1 MKLQYK
7 FFIPLIYCWLSLAS
21 HSFEVINKIPSIS
34 DSKTKES
41 YFKNIGKN
49 YQYGVFDSSA
59 HVSSQSIPKLVV
71 SDQLAFSLP
80 REITPASL
88 GWHIDGNLLTWQ
100 GEMGQAQ
107 SLSLPLQH
115 ASQPQAIS
123 LNDFDALWLDYSG
136 ASSIA
141 LCNPQITLATQ
152 TRSYVSAPKIGE
164 AVWSMSTAPPTK
176 VLNSVSAQESE
187 WGAMDNYYFMG
198 RQLRL
203 KPDERWRYRQSDKF
217 TLLQRR
223 MHLNLKDALVMEV
236 AIKPGSVLE
245 RVNLMVNTK
254 DNLGKGEIVEFNNLP
269 LPTLLLDGRLVLKLD
284 LSAALKRSFPDA
296 FTKASERD
304 GVPPLFLQEIFFYF
318 PGNTEKI
325 TANKPL
331 LGFNLIGDI
340 NLKDNYFFNR
350 LTNEDVALNVY
361 SRRLKIDLRPI
372 NAEGKV
378 ELKKIHINLALGP
391 NESECAIQIKTV
403 RLVGTYNQ
411 KVPVFARQVEDWS
424 LRWGGPFKL
433 TAPEFD
439 QIENPGIISYLP
451 LNKLVEQ
458 TNESVDF
465 HFEPQKSDRA
475 VAKAQPSNVKSEIYQ
490 VNSKGNFYQAAS
502 GAGLTAAGGM
512 ISEPNAQWHWQV
524 NASIGPDTFFFAAS
538 ESTEQIAG
546 LAITMHTA
554 DGRRLKRLVSTN
566 TAVPL
571 VTTPTH
577 IKSLHIAIS
586 PRALPYHL
594 KIKELVLFE
603 PSVIS
608 YTEAFQLRL
617 PRELSFTP
625 KPIPLDPIYGSLN
638 LRPGHAS
645 GLVRGDLHNFKFTT
659 KLDTPLEIMS
669 GLSLKF
675 RLPPQIDTGGP
686 CPLGLTFKFE
696 RATFQ
701 RQLCPNSLTAQLFV
715 PLAAWLGKDAA
726 GPNLGA
732 LQSIDWAIQ
741 LPVTHAKD
749 QLASFSLDFS
759 IKGWAYQSA
768 ADRLLSTPLFT
779 LNGKPVYA
787 KKDSLPADSAK
798 LTNKL
803 WLPLEQDAVNRL
815 LDSSGEITIV
825 ENDLFKLDQVVLEPT
840 IPIDREISEKL
851 TNPPK
856 PFVPPRWPKWLFGAS
871 LLLLA
876 WASARKGLWSPAK
889 TWLFVKRLISTLFWA
904 VSKSTSYLGRRL
916 WFMLPW
922 TAAWEARLEGLAR
935 LIGWSIVTMVL
946 YGAGLFQRAQKGE
959 NYFFTFGGMAALM
972 TLRAIILLLKPWLRR
987 AHPKLAKSI
996 FDGPGSLYFAA
1007 AIVGLVLTALL
1018 ITAMLEPFAEQM
1030 AVVVYYC
1037 LVVGTA
1043 LELMALR
1050 RDQKSQAETATP
1062 PAQERPV
1069 T

>member
-1 MKLQYK
+1 MKLHYK
-7 FFIPLIYCWLSLAS
+7 FFIPLLCWLSLAS
-21 HSFEVINKIPSIS
+21 HSYEVINKIPFIS

-41 YFKNIGKN
+41 HLNNQWKN
-49 YQYGVFDSSA
+49 YPYEVFDYSA
-59 HVSSQSIPKLVV
+59 HVSTQTIPKLVV

-80 REITPASL
+80 REITPASP

-100 GEMGQAQ
+100 GEMGNAQ
-107 SLSLPLQH
+107 PLSLPLQH
-115 ASQPQAIS
+115 ASQLQAIS

-141 LCNPQITLATQ
+141 SCNPQITLATQ
-152 TRSYVSAPKIGE
+152 KRSYVSAPKIVEG
-164 AVWSMSTAPPTK
+164 VWSMSTAPPTK
-176 VLNSVSAQESE
+176 ILNSVSAQEYE
-187 WGAMDNYYFMG
+187 WQAMDNNYFMG

-203 KPDERWRYRQSDKF
+203 KPDEHFRYRQAGKF

-236 AIKPGSVLE
+236 DIKPGSVLE
-245 RVNLMVNTK
+245 RVNLMVHTK
-254 DNLGKGEIVEFNNLP
+254 DNLEKGEIVEFNNLP
-269 LPTLLLDGRLVLKLD
+269 LPTLLLDGRLVVKLD
-284 LSAALKRSFPDA
+284 LRAALKRSFPDA
-296 FTKASERD
+296 FTKTSKQD

-340 NLKDNYFFNR
+340 NLKDNYSFDR

-378 ELKKIHINLALGP
+378 ELKKIQINLTPGP
-391 NESECAIQIKTV
+391 NDSKCAIQIKTV

-424 LRWGGPFKL
+424 LRWGGPLKL
-433 TAPEFD
+433 TAPEYD

-465 HFEPQKSDRA
+465 LFEPPKSDR
-475 VAKAQPSNVKSEIYQ
+475 
-490 VNSKGNFYQAAS
+490 
-502 GAGLTAAGGM
+502 LDL
-512 ISEPNAQWHWQV
+512 HWQV
-524 NASIGPDTFFFAAS
+524 NTSIGPDTFFFAAS
-538 ESTEQIAG
+538 EGTEQIAE
-546 LAITMHTA
+546 LVITMHTA

-577 IKSLHIAIS
+577 LKSLHIAISPRAQPYHLKIKDLVTTPTHHKSLHIAIS
-586 PRALPYHL
+586 PRALPIHL

-608 YTEAFQLRL
+608 YKEAFRLRL
-617 PRELSFTP
+617 PRELSLTP

-645 GLVRGDLHNFKFTT
+645 GQVHSDLHNFKFTT
-659 KLDTPLEIMS
+659 KLDTPLEIIS

-675 RLPPQIDTGGP
+675 RLPPQIDSSGP
-686 CPLGLTFKFE
+686 CPLRLTFKFE
-696 RATFQ
+696 RSTFQ
-701 RQLCPNSLTAQLFV
+701 RQLCPNSLTGQLFV

-726 GPNLGA
+726 GPPNLGA

-741 LPVTHAKD
+741 LPVAYAKD
-749 QLASFSLDFS
+749 KMASFSLDFS

-768 ADRLLSTPLFT
+768 ADRLLSTPLLT
-779 LNGKPVYA
+779 VDGKPVYA
-787 KKDSLPADSAK
+787 KKDSLTAYSAK

-803 WLPLEQDAVNRL
+803 WLPLEQNAFKGL
-815 LDSSGEITIV
+815 LGSSGEITIV
-825 ENDLFKLDQVVLEPT
+825 ENDLFKFEQNVLEPT
-840 IPIDREISEKL
+840 KPIDREIWGKL

-856 PFVPPRWPKWLFGAS
+856 PIVPPRWPKWLFGAS

-876 WASARKGLWSPAK
+876 WASARKGWWSPAK

-935 LIGWSIVTMVL
+935 LIGWSILTVVL
-946 YGAGLFQRAQKGE
+946 YQAGLFQRAQTVE
-959 NYFFTFGGMAALM
+959 NYFFTFGGMAAFM
-972 TLRAIILLLKPWLRR
+972 TLKAIILLLKPWLRR

-996 FDGPGSLYFAA
+996 FDGAGSLYFAA

-1018 ITAMLEPFAEQM
+1018 ITAKLEPFAEQM

-1037 LVVGTA
+1037 LVVSTA

-1050 RDQKSQAETATP
+1050 RDQKSQAETATS